1 MFTSENAW
9 YLAIGVV
16 DAAKNF
22 VATRMNPF
30 GCGYAA
36 GGTARV
42 YPGEKIELHDH
53 DTIDPNSGEVL
64 HGTPE
69 KPIARYMTPSGI
81 SFIKEPYSYE
91 LHGERVDWANEG
103 ESVPSDPN
111 FTHKHGTGSTIG
123 PWEV

>member
-1 MFTSENAW
+1 MLTAENAL
-9 YLAIGVV
+9 YLTIGAVN
-16 DAAKNF
+16 AARNF

-42 YPGEKIELHDH
+42 YTGERIELHDH
-53 DTIDPNSGEVL
+53 DMRDPHSREIL

-69 KPIARYMTPSGI
+69 VPIARYMNPSGR
-81 SFIKEPYSYE
+81 SFTKEPYSKE
-91 LHGERVDWANEG
+91 LHGERIDWVNEG
-103 ESVPSDPN
+103 EPVPSATN
-111 FTHKHGTGSTIG
+111 FTHKHGIGNSIG